1 MSEKRAQRTVYKAS
15 ALNEFYELLLP
26 PALIFDV
33 SKICNMKKIYL
44 LGLLAIGLLAAV
56 EPAAAQS
63 RKKKKAPEAPAAAAK
78 PEEAKAGKK
87 ASIASKVK
95 SAKASEG
102 LMTIYQD
109 TTDGKTYLL
118 LKKDQIGQEF
128 IYWSYAE
135 NGLARVGLNRGA
147 FRYNQVFKVSRYY
160 DRIDFEALNTG
171 FFFDPA
177 SPLSKSA
184 DANVSTAILLSEK
197 IVAEDEKTGDV
208 LIEAGNLFM
217 DEKFDR
223 VKPPRP
229 EGPMASQMF
238 SLGNLNKGK
247 SKYVNIRS
255 YPENTDVIV
264 DLVYDNPA
272 ASNAGGKD
280 VTDPRAVT
288 VRIQHSIIAMPKND
302 FVPRRDDPRVGY
314 FGQQVDVM
322 TSPEATNYQDVIN
335 RWHLVKKDPAAA
347 LSEPVE
353 PITWWVENT
362 TPVEFRDII
371 VAAGLKWNEAFEKAG
386 FKNAVVM
393 KIQPDDADWDAG
405 DIRYNVLRWTS
416 SPYPPF
422 GGYGPSFVNPRTGQ
436 ILGADIMLEYV
447 FVSNRLKQ
455 SALYN
460 NAGLVNLNEVD
471 ENTGDHLTPHDHSA
485 CRAGAFLQHNYL
497 LGMQLLETTGASA
510 ERKQRYLEESLY
522 YLVMHEMGHT
532 LGLNHNMKASQ
543 LHLPKDLHNMDIT
556 GSVGLV
562 GSVMDYPAV
571 NLSLDPEK
579 QGHYFTTKPG
589 PYDFWAIEYGYSP
602 AAAGADAEEL
612 RLRSILAR
620 STEPELTFGN
630 DADDMRAPG
639 KAIDPRVNVNDLSGD
654 AIANSVERFQLVNK
668 MYGDLLDKYS
678 KDGQSY
684 QELLQAY
691 SILGGEMMNSANTIS
706 RYIGGVYVD
715 RAMVGQAGGTQPF
728 TPVSRADQQRAMQAL
743 STYVFA
749 PNAFD
754 AAAPLYNYLQI
765 QRRGFGFFAQTE
777 DPKIHQRAMMV
788 QGMVLAHVLHPTT
801 LQRVTDSRLYGN
813 QYSTVD
819 VFNEL
824 TDAVFKAD
832 MGGKVNTFRQ
842 NLQVMYV
849 NRLIDIADLNP
860 KSPSRYDYAAQAQ
873 AVAQLN
879 KLNTQLKVA
888 GGDAE
893 TKAHREHLRFRIEKA
908 MKD

>member
-1 MSEKRAQRTVYKAS
+1 
-15 ALNEFYELLLP
+15 
-26 PALIFDV
+26 
-33 SKICNMKKIYL
+33 MKKIYL
-44 LGLLAIGLLAAV
+44 LSLLALSLITALQ
-56 EPAAAQS
+56 PAEAQS
-63 RKKKKAPEAPAAAAK
+63 RKKKKRTETPAATAK
-78 PEEAKAGKK
+78 PDEAKAGKK
-87 ASIASKVK
+87 VTIASKTK
-95 SAKASEG
+95 SAKATEG
-102 LMTIYQD
+102 LMTVYQD

-128 IYWSYAE
+128 IYWSYSE
-135 NGLARVGLNRGA
+135 NGLARVGLNRGS
-147 FRYNQVFKVSRYY
+147 FRYNQVFKVSRYF

-184 DANVSTAILLSEK
+184 EANVSTAILLSEK
-197 IVAEDEKTGDV
+197 IVAEDEKTGEV

-229 EGPMASQMF
+229 EGPMANMAF
-238 SLGNLNKGK
+238 SLGSLNKGK

-272 ASNAGGKD
+272 ANNPGGKD
-280 VTDPRAVT
+280 VTDARAVT
-288 VRIQHSIIAMPKND
+288 VRIQHSIIAMPEND
-302 FVPRRDDPRVGY
+302 FLPRRDDPRVGY
-314 FGQQVDVM
+314 FGQEVDVM
-322 TSPEATNYQDVIN
+322 TSPDATNYQDVIN
-335 RWHLVKKDPAAA
+335 RWHLVKKDPEAA

-353 PITWWVENT
+353 PIIWWVENT
-362 TPVEFRDII
+362 TPLEFRDVI

-386 FKNAVVM
+386 FQNAVVM
-393 KIQPDDADWDAG
+393 KIQPDSANWDAG

-455 SALYN
+455 SALFN
-460 NAGLVNLNEVD
+460 NAGLVNLLEVD
-471 ENTGDHLTPHDHSA
+471 ENTGDHLAQNDHSA

-497 LGMQLLETTGASA
+497 LGMQMLETTGASA
-510 ERKQRYLEESLY
+510 ARKKRYLEESLY

-543 LHLPKDLHNMDIT
+543 LHLPKDLHNMELT
-556 GSVGLV
+556 GAVGLV

-571 NLSLDPEK
+571 NLSLDPAK
-579 QGHYFTTKPG
+579 QGHYFTSKPG
-589 PYDFWAIEYGYSP
+589 PYDMWAIEYGYSV
-602 AAAGADAEEL
+602 ANVGADAEEV
-612 RLRSILAR
+612 RLQGILVR
-620 STEPELTFGN
+620 STEPQLTFGN

-654 AIANSVERFQLVNK
+654 AIAYSVERFQLVNK
-668 MYGDLLDKYS
+668 MYGDLLEKYT
-678 KDGQSY
+678 KEGQSY

-691 SILGGEMMNSANTIS
+691 SILGGEMMGSANTIS

-715 RAMVGQAGGTQPF
+715 RAFAGQPGGTQPF
-728 TPVSRADQQRAMQAL
+728 EPVSKADQQRAMQAL

-749 PNAFD
+749 ANAFD

-777 DPKIHQRAMMV
+777 DPKIHQRAMSI
-788 QGMVLAHVLHPTT
+788 QRIVLAHVLHPAT
-801 LQRVTDSRLYGN
+801 LQRVADSRLYGN

-824 TDAVFKAD
+824 GDAVFKAD
-832 MGGKVNTFRQ
+832 MAGKVNSFRQ

-849 NRLIDIADLNP
+849 NTLLDIADLNA
-860 KSPSRYDYAAQAQ
+860 KSPSRHDYASQAQ
-873 AVAQLN
+873 AVSQLN
-879 KLNTQLKVA
+879 KLNAQLKVA

-908 MKD
+908 MND